1 MTDYVDKLYVNG
13 QQIPIHD
20 TDAREDIKMLKGDF
34 GVLQTQIQELL
45 NPSVG
50 LTIRSYPA
58 MDSDKSIEVEDGDIV
73 ALAVFGY
80 NDNSYSFQ
88 WQSKGASNV
97 WANISGATD
106 FKYTFEIG
114 VNTPSNYR
122 CQLQP
127 YGSGSP
133 IYTDAVSLSFVDPPI
148 EV

>member
-13 QQIPIHD
+13 QPIPIHD
-20 TDAREDIKMLKGDF
+20 TDARDGIKILKGDF

-80 NDNSYSFQ
+80 NNNLYSFQ
-88 WQSKGASNV
+88 WQSKGASLV
-97 WANISGATD
+97 WTNISGATD
-106 FKYTFEIG
+106 FKYTFEVG
-114 VNTPSNYR
+114 VNTPSSYR

-133 IYTDAVSLSFVDPPI
+133 IYTDAVSLSFVDPPV